1 MNSNINLNLLK
12 YFYEAVNVGNITR
25 ASERLLVSQPAITK
39 AIRELEAELNVKLL
53 ERSKKG
59 VVPTEEGKILYEH
72 IKGMF
77 QDFNSTLSI
86 LENSKNNGGHLYIG
100 ATTTNFVNFI
110 IDALRLFKDTHPN
123 VHVHIF
129 LEEMNVLNDMRRLGK
144 LDILIK
150 NSYET
155 LEDFNKIKS
164 FEITDKFVVSKNYF
178 PELEEKK
185 YNLYELLEYPF
196 VLLSNVTH
204 GRRNFDQF
212 LKDKNIDFKPTYE
225 FNSYS
230 LCKELIKNGF
240 GIGIGNPIHYM
251 DDEFIVIDT
260 DFSLPTRK
268 FDIGYIKSSKN
279 NYINDFINIIEK
291 R

>member
-86 LENSKNNGGHLYIG
+86 LENSKNNGGHIYIG

-196 VLLSNVTH
+196 ILLSNITH